1 MFAQALTV
9 RVSTP
14 RRRKILFLFCR
25 VTHDNYTTR
34 NRGWAMTQGRA
45 YDQTLRAIGQ
55 ALEAQELNTFE
66 LRRNGENYFIRGE
79 PGRKVNALKVWMRKW
94 QGQDPMESSDLT
106 YTSQDIESLDRAGQT
121 KRNRLQRLPDFH
133 SLSNI
138 LRTVGAYLDMKGAH
152 LLQVHKKELTLMIL
166 YQTRQGHPEIEERTI
181 ASFYDLSL
189 QMYRRRQKKPSA

>member
-1 MFAQALTV
+1 
-9 RVSTP
+9 
-14 RRRKILFLFCR
+14 
-25 VTHDNYTTR
+25 
-34 NRGWAMTQGRA
+34 MTQGRA

-121 KRNRLQRLPDFH
+121 KRNRFQRLPDFH

-138 LRTVGAYLDMKGAH
+138 LRTVGAYLD
-152 LLQVHKKELTLMIL
+152 KKELTLMIL